1 MLKTLVAGGHY
12 NPKAK
17 KVDRTS
23 QSTHPHPH
31 PSSDLSLSFFSFLF
45 SISRSVNNLIKTP
58 GKFQVVE
65 PPIGFHNILYP
76 KIKPHLLSWATG
88 AGSFVIVGLLEA
100 HGFAHNSDLA
110 GELKKNMAQLKSASD
125 GGNKGSA
132 VIIQALLK

>member
-1 MLKTLVAGGHY
+1 M
-12 NPKAK
+12 
-17 KVDRTS
+17 S
-23 QSTHPHPH
+23 
-31 PSSDLSLSFFSFLF
+31 
-45 SISRSVNNLIKTP
+45 

-65 PPIGFHNILYP
+65 PPIGFHNLLYP

-100 HGFAHNSDLA
+100 HGFEHNSDLV